1 MGAVDFFKKEYA
13 RKEERAKA
21 DFKRSI
27 ATATTKKEHSIKKA
41 VLLGATVNLESTGE
55 DPTKDSETPD
65 VHMTQEQRQELKAI
79 LSGLRKHEEHE
90 EKYASR
96 DGQEAVD
103 FFKEEGAKA
112 DFKRSIVAATEKE
125 KSTEEKSTKE
135 AAPVK
140 AEATEE
146 KSTEKAEREEIAKR
160 AAEEKKVDEE

>member
-1 MGAVDFFKKEYA
+1 MG
-13 RKEERAKA
+13 
-21 DFKRSI
+21 SI
-27 ATATTKKEHSIKKA
+27 AAATTKKEHSIKKA
-41 VLLGATVNLESTGE
+41 ALLGATVNLESTGE

-103 FFKEEGAKA
+103 FFKKEYARKEEGAKA

-135 AAPVK
+135 AAPV
-140 AEATEE
+140 
-146 KSTEKAEREEIAKR
+146 
-160 AAEEKKVDEE
+160 